1 MERRLFLALLA
12 LPAVTRLLAACG
24 ERQSASPDTQQRASL
39 QGTAKRIT
47 TGADPATAT
56 AAVNAFAADMYERL
70 TAAEPNVNIVFS
82 PASIALALAMTS
94 SGARGATLTEMDQV
108 LHIADP
114 AGIHRSMN
122 ALSAA
127 FDACTKSKDLAAEG
141 GTGTANVKVAIT
153 NSLWG
158 QAGLTFEPSFLDL
171 LSAEYGAGM
180 ETVDY
185 ASDPE
190 AARATIN
197 QWVADQTEQRINELL
212 AKGIISRDTLLTL
225 VNAVYL
231 KATWATQF
239 YVAATT
245 PATFTTGDGRSVNV
259 DMMHTGGTLLFAHGP
274 GWKAVELDYA
284 FGDLGF
290 VVAMGDDATS
300 SMPQAAAVFS
310 TLAPTLVTLGL
321 PKFDIGAAIQLGDML
336 KAMGMPTAFAESADF
351 SGITAQADLLIS
363 DVVHQANITVDEH
376 GTEAAA
382 ATAVVGMATSA
393 PIDPP
398 IPFEVDRPF
407 TFWLR
412 EKTTGAILFMGR
424 VADPAA

>member
-24 ERQSASPDTQQRASL
+24 ERQTASPDTHKRASL